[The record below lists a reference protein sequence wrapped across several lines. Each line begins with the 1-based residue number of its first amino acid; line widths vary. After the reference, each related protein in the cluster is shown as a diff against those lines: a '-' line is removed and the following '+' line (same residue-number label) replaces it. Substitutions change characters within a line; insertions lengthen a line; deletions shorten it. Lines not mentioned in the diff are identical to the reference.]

1 MNCIVLDSDVVSSFA
16 IVKRIDILISLF
28 SKQLILLDFV
38 RDELMRGPKYYHN
51 IKKHIDN
58 GEIIEKNIS
67 TSTDQDVLKEYSEIT
82 SDYLSVGKGEAIG
95 MAYCYVHD
103 CILASNN
110 FKDIRK
116 YCYEHKIQMLTVSR
130 ILYKAYN
137 NNIINHES
145 GVIVYD
151 YMIQKGIKLP
161 YISFNELI
169 NKLPLELKK
178 EDF

>member
-1 MNCIVLDSDVVSSFA
+1 MNCIVLDSDVVSSFV

-38 RDELMRGPKYYHN
+38 KDELMRGPKYYHN
-51 IKKHIDN
+51 IKKYIDN
-58 GEIIEKNIS
+58 GEIIEINIS
-67 TSTDQDVLKEYSEIT
+67 TATDQDVLKEYSEIT
-82 SDYLSVGKGEAIG
+82 SDYFSIGKGEAIG

-116 YCYEHKIQMLTVSR
+116 YCCKHKIQMLTVSR

-137 NNIINHES
+137 NIIDYKN
-145 GVIVYD
+145 GVIIYD
-151 YMIQKGIKLP
+151 SMIQKGIKLP
-161 YISFNELI
+161 YISFKELI
-169 NKLPLELKK
+169 SNVPLELKK
-178 EDF
+178 ENF